1 MPKNQLNSV
10 VLVKQVPDTKNI
22 TADTMK
28 ADGTVNRGALPAIF
42 NPEDLNALEMA
53 LDTKERFGGT
63 ITVITMGPPR
73 AAEIL
78 KESLYRGADKCILIT
93 DRRFAGADTLAT
105 SYVLAQAIHK
115 INSADLIFCGRQAID
130 GDTAQIGPQV
140 AEKIDF
146 NQITYVNDIV
156 KIKNRAITVKRILG
170 RSTETIATNLPL
182 LMTVSSSANS
192 PRSIGAKYYMKFK
205 KAKIVSEIK
214 QDISSKFPKDHFP
227 SDKLKNEIQSTVAEL
242 KKQDLFIETWS
253 ADDLDADPE
262 QIGLTGSPTKVKAV
276 KSVTLTATEIKT
288 VEPTLTGVQDLITE
302 LITDNTFG

>member
-22 TADTMK
+22 TADAMK

-73 AAEIL
+73 AVEIL

-140 AEKIDF
+140 AEKIGF
-146 NQITYVNDIV
+146 NQITYVDDIV
-156 KIKNRAITVKRILG
+156 KIENRAITVKRILG
-170 RSTETIATNLPL
+170 RNTETIATNLPL

-214 QDISSKFPKDHFP
+214 QDISSNFPKDHFP
-227 SDKLKNEIQSTVAEL
+227 SDKLKNEIKSTVAEL

-288 VEPTLTGVQDLITE
+288 VEPTLTGIQDLITE

>member
-22 TADTMK
+22 TADAMK

-73 AAEIL
+73 AVKIL

>member
-1 MPKNQLNSV
+1 MPKNQLNII
-10 VLVKQVPDTKNI
+10 VLAKQVPDTKNI
-22 TADTMK
+22 TADAMK

-53 LDTKERFGGT
+53 LDAKERFGGT

-73 AAEIL
+73 AVEIL
-78 KESLYRGADKCILIT
+78 KDSLYRGADKCILIT

-115 INSADLIFCGRQAID
+115 IKSVDLIFCGRQAID

-140 AEKIDF
+140 AEKIGF
-146 NQITYVNDIV
+146 NQITYVDDIV
-156 KIKNRAITVKRILG
+156 KIENRVITVKRILG

-182 LMTVSSSANS
+182 LMTVPSSANS

-205 KAKIVSEIK
+205 KAKILSELK
-214 QDISSKFPKDHFP
+214 LDISSKYPNDNFLV
-227 SDKLKNEIQSTVAEL
+227 DKLENEIQNKVAAL
-242 KKQDLFIETWS
+242 QKQDLFIKTWS
-253 ADDLDADPE
+253 ADDLDTDPK

-276 KSVTLTATEIKT
+276 KSVTLTTTEVKT
-288 VEPTLTGVQDLITE
+288 VEPTHTGIQDLITE

>member
-1 MPKNQLNSV
+1 MPKNQLNIV

-22 TADTMK
+22 TADAMK

-105 SYVLAQAIHK
+105 SYVLAQAIHNIK
-115 INSADLIFCGRQAID
+115 SVDLIFCGRQAID

-140 AEKIDF
+140 AEKIGF
-146 NQITYVNDIV
+146 NQITYVDNIV
-156 KIKNRAITVKRILG
+156 KIDNRAITVKRRLG

-182 LMTVSSSANS
+182 LMTVPSSANS
-192 PRSIGAKYYMKFK
+192 PRSVGAKYYMKFK
-205 KAKIVSEIK
+205 KTKILSEITR
-214 QDISSKFPKDHFP
+214 DISSKYPKDQIP
-227 SDKLKNEIQSTVAEL
+227 SDKLENEIQSKVTVL

-276 KSVTLTATEIKT
+276 KSVTLTATEVKT
-288 VEPTLTGVQDLITE
+288 VEPTLTGIRDLITE
-302 LITDNTFG
+302 LITDRTFG